1 MKNPTLF
8 TVICSLS
15 VLAILVACGSS
26 TSSDSGDSET
36 TVKKLAVENMSE
48 LPGCTQSKEGVVAY
62 IAEDRDTVVCVSEV
76 WRIVGTNVGVESSS
90 SIADVSSCS
99 ANGTSSSYSPESV
112 PSAALSSSSNPVNSS
127 SSLANESSS
136 SANVSVTRF
145 SMTDSRDNRVYKVVA
160 IGKQVWMAENMNYDG
175 AEVVGAS
182 SYLGWCYKNE
192 ESYCDKYGRLYN
204 WKTAEK
210 ICPEGW
216 HLPSVD
222 EWNVL
227 VSTVG
232 DSLTAGKL
240 LKSTESWME
249 VTGDA
254 VASVRGSDAYEF
266 AALPAGF
273 RKEDYNDGLYYDI
286 GKFAN
291 FWASS
296 MAGEFYAYHITMR
309 FDSGK
314 VSTIADPLEYA
325 LSVRCLKN

>member
-1 MKNPTLF
+1 MKKSTLF
-8 TVICSLS
+8 TAICSLS
-15 VLAILVACGSS
+15 LLAILEACGSS
-26 TSSDSGDSET
+26 TSSDIDGGDT
-36 TVKKLAVENMSE
+36 TTKKLAVETMSE
-48 LPGCTQSKEGVVAY
+48 LPSCTQSKEGVVAY
-62 IAEDRDTVVCVSEV
+62 ITEDRDTVVCVSDV
-76 WRIVGTNVGVESSS
+76 WRIIGTNIGVESSS
-90 SIADVSSCS
+90 SIAD
-99 ANGTSSSYSPESV
+99 ES
-112 PSAALSSSSNPVNSS
+112 SSSSNPANMSSSSLSSSSSAITAVNSS
-127 SSLANESSS
+127 SSLTNESSS

-182 SYLGWCYKNE
+182 SYLGWCYNNE

-210 ICPEGW
+210 ICPDGW

-240 LKSTESWME
+240 LKSTESWMKA
-249 VTGDA
+249 TGDA
-254 VASVRGSDAYEF
+254 IASVVGSDAYEF

-273 RKEDYNDGLYYDI
+273 RKEDYNDGRYYDM

-291 FWASS
+291 FWTSS
-296 MAGEFYAYHITMR
+296 IEGEFYAYHITMR
-309 FDSGK
+309 FDSEK
-314 VSTIADPLEYA
+314 VSTITDPLEYA
-325 LSVRCLKN
+325 LSVRCVKN